1 MLLPFVTP
9 IHEVPPTLWSRLL
22 HDLLEAFIKFSVGD
36 RGFMV
41 LRCNGRYIEEAVT
54 ERYLH
59 SSTARLVI
67 YNNLANYFSGIESS
81 EVVPTVSSPQSSNTH
96 FQIPGSYFCIYPHSV
111 F

>member
-41 LRCNGRYIEEAVT
+41 LRCNGRYIEEAAMRDP
-54 ERYLH
+54 EH
-59 SSTARLVI
+59 RLQEKA
-67 YNNLANYFSGIESS
+67 Y
-81 EVVPTVSSPQSSNTH
+81 
-96 FQIPGSYFCIYPHSV
+96 
-111 F
+111 